1 MYAGVVKPFLSDLL
15 REPVIVYE
23 GSKRSG
29 VINYLILEVPIP
41 LKLSAVVVNNHHPLL
56 TETKGLVRRLRCRSS

>member
-1 MYAGVVKPFLSDLL
+1 MRAGNRL
-15 REPVIVYE
+15 R

-56 TETKGLVRRLRCRSS
+56 TETKGLVRRLRGRSS

>member
-1 MYAGVVKPFLSDLL
+1 MRAGNRLRGVKAQW
-15 REPVIVYE
+15 
-23 GSKRSG
+23 GG

-56 TETKGLVRRLRCRSS
+56 TETKGLVRRLRGRTS